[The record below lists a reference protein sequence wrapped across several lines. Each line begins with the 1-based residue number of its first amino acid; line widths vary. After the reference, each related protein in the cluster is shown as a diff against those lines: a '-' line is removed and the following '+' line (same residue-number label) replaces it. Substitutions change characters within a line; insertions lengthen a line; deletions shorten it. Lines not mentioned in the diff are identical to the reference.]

1 MFYKFYFWVSFVLI
15 LVNFLMGTDNTDK
28 DVLRK
33 SDLKLHTDYGTGN
46 QYLTT
51 WTGGIT
57 PRLDENGEIINIY
70 RKE

>member
-1 MFYKFYFWVSFVLI
+1 MFYKIYFWITFVLI
-15 LVNFLMGTDNTDK
+15 LANFLMGTDNTDK